1 MTIMSLSSTVMN
13 LDDHLRFSS
22 HQEKYPAS
30 TSSSSRQVGK
40 FKTFRQHDIEKGKF
54 RCFKGNVNNGEINPN
69 DLQVRH
75 RQGGAALLGRG
86 ATDREVT
93 FVRRASLDL
102 MTCPYPMLSA
112 FTSKC

>member
-1 MTIMSLSSTVMN
+1 MTILGFPATRRNILQAPAQAVGRWENSKPSDNMILKRAN
-13 LDDHLRFSS
+13 LDLEFFD
-22 HQEKYPAS
+22 
-30 TSSSSRQVGK
+30 
-40 FKTFRQHDIEKGKF
+40 RQHSD
-54 RCFKGNVNNGEINPN
+54 NVNNGEINPN